1 MNCFMLKSI
10 NFKPSKKKHSM
21 NKNLQGIFPICYF
34 APINYY
40 YYLLQYPHVT
50 FDIHEH
56 FVKQTFRNRCQ
67 ILSPNGVQN
76 LSIPIKSVKKR
87 KTYWNTQ
94 ISNTENWQ
102 ILHWRS
108 LEAAYRSSPYFE
120 YYEDHFALFFLEK
133 QFDFLHEIT
142 LATHELV
149 AKLIQLPVKHQ
160 LSESFV
166 KTPENTDDF
175 RGLMSPSKLPKNL
188 ELTPYIQVFS
198 DRHPFTTNLS
208 ILDLLFNQGPNT
220 LSYLKGLNDS

>member
-1 MNCFMLKSI
+1 
-10 NFKPSKKKHSM
+10 M

-40 YYLLQYPHVT
+40 YYLLQYPHIT

-108 LEAAYRSSPYFE
+108 LEAAYRSSPYF
-120 YYEDHFALFFLEK
+120 
-133 QFDFLHEIT
+133 
-142 LATHELV
+142 
-149 AKLIQLPVKHQ
+149 
-160 LSESFV
+160 
-166 KTPENTDDF
+166 
-175 RGLMSPSKLPKNL
+175 
-188 ELTPYIQVFS
+188 
-198 DRHPFTTNLS
+198 
-208 ILDLLFNQGPNT
+208 
-220 LSYLKGLNDS
+220 